1 LAERKADLM
10 EEQKGIQMAGQKAVR
25 SVLKKVEQKDEQ

>member
-1 LAERKADLM
+1 M

-25 SVLKKVEQKDEQ
+25 SVPKRVETMVEQKDEQ